1 MVSYKKKYLESQKMI
16 NKLKANRID
25 ISKEATDYRIKN
37 GIPLLL
43 HKFRWRIEEQP
54 DKYLLYDVQK

>member
-1 MVSYKKKYLESQKMI
+1 MVKYKEKYLEAQKII

-25 ISKEATDYRIKN
+25 ISKGATEHRIKN
-37 GIPLLL
+37 GIPILL

-54 DKYLLYDVQK
+54 DKYLLYDVAK